1 MTKAALQDDD
11 ATTKNRMRFAIA
23 PEIARV
29 AVVMKTGADLK
40 RGIALV
46 ARGSARGSWLVE

>member
-11 ATTKNRMRFAIA
+11 ATTKHRMRFAIA